1 MNEAFTRKRRRP
13 EINVIPLID
22 VLTILIFF
30 FLMTMQYREVKAL
43 NLVLPEIETA
53 GSNET
58 RQFLTIGIDAA
69 GNFSLDG
76 AAINREELEGLL
88 RPIEA
93 VSRDVSILIM
103 ADENTPLRDVTFA
116 MDKCRQSGLES
127 IRLQSR

>member
-1 MNEAFTRKRRRP
+1 NLRGATRRGDRTVANANPKMINAFVRKRRRP
-13 EINVIPLID
+13 EINVVPLID

-30 FLMTMQYREVKAL
+30 FLMTMQYREVRAL

-58 RQFLTIGIDAA
+58 RRFLTIGIDAS

-88 RPIEA
+88 QPIE
-93 VSRDVSILIM
+93 
-103 ADENTPLRDVTFA
+103 
-116 MDKCRQSGLES
+116 
-127 IRLQSR
+127 